1 MRVSLIITA
10 AGASTRFTK
19 TLPKTS
25 RKKKA
30 VPSKLFFDLGG
41 VPVLERTLCAFS
53 KISEIAE
60 VIVTVTPGTEKELK
74 AWGAS
79 RGFKKVKWVTGGKT
93 RAESVLNALKKTSP
107 KSGWVMVHDGA
118 RPLILPATI
127 RLLMKKVAKYDGV
140 LLARRVVPTLKK
152 ISVSGNKVE
161 ATVDRLSLAEAETP
175 QLVKRDVLLDAYR
188 RVPQAL
194 TFTDESGLVEAAG
207 KQMGVLLHTDWNP
220 KLTHYADYELAQARL
235 HFNLCAEGA
244 TDKSTGEE
252 IRIGKGYDIH
262 RLVSGRKLWVGGV
275 RVPFEKGSLGHSDG
289 DALLHS
295 ITDAVL
301 GALGLGDIGDWF
313 SDKNPKYKN
322 IQSSKLLTQVLSQA
336 EKTGWKP
343 FQVDTNVILEKPKL
357 GPLKMKI
364 RNSLVKLLKLP
375 LDRISV
381 KARTHEGFAPIG
393 TGEAWACQA
402 VVVMHKIKKD

>member
-10 AGASTRFTK
+10 AGASTRFAK
-19 TLPKTS
+19 TIPKTS
-25 RKKKA
+25 REKKTQG
-30 VPSKLFFDLGG
+30 SKLFFELGG
-41 VPVLERTLCAFS
+41 MPVLERTLRAFS
-53 KISEIAE
+53 KVPGISE
-60 VIVTVTPGTEKELK
+60 VLVTVSPGAEKVSK
-74 AWGAS
+74 AWGDKL
-79 RGFKKVKWVTGGKT
+79 GFKKIKWVSGGKT
-93 RAESVLNALKKTSP
+93 RAESVLNALKKTS
-107 KSGWVMVHDGA
+107 SQSSWVMVHDGA

-127 RLLMKKVAKYDGV
+127 RLLMKKAAKYDGI

-161 ATVDRLSLAEAETP
+161 ATVDRSVLAEAETP
-175 QLVKRDVLLDAYR
+175 QMVRRSVLIDAYR

-194 TFTDESGLVEAAG
+194 SFTDESGLVEAAG
-207 KQMGVLLHTDWNP
+207 RQMGVLLHTDWNP
-220 KLTHYADYELAQARL
+220 KITHYADYELAQARL
-235 HFNLCAEGA
+235 HFDLCAESA
-244 TDKSTGEE
+244 TDKSAGEE

-262 RLVSGRKLWVGGV
+262 RLVSGRKLWIGGI
-275 RVPFEKGSLGHSDG
+275 RIPFEKGSLGHSDG

-295 ITDAVL
+295 VTDAIL
-301 GALGLGDIGDWF
+301 GSLGLGDIGDWF

-322 IQSSKLLTQVLSQA
+322 IQSSKLLTQVLAKAS
-336 EKTGWKP
+336 ESGWQP

-357 GPLKMKI
+357 GPLKIKI
-364 RNSLVKLLKLP
+364 RKSLAKLLALP